1 MPKEPGLGERLLA
14 FSVLVIMACGLLI
27 LAVAMFNL
35 EQAAY
40 QLLAVLGLN
49 SVLLG
54 YVVLR
59 QRWEIIK
66 LQQLQ
71 KMTDPAKLRELFNEA
86 KALYD
91 KVQQIQEAH

>member
-1 MPKEPGLGERLLA
+1 MPMKPGIGERLLA
-14 FSVLVIMACGLLI
+14 LSVLVIMACGLMI
-27 LAVAMFNL
+27 LTVALFNL
-35 EQAAY
+35 DQGAY
-40 QLLAVLGLN
+40 QLLAVLGLD

-54 YVVLR
+54 YIVLR

-71 KMTDPAKLRELFNEA
+71 KMNDPSKLRELFNEA

-91 KVQQIQEAH
+91 KVQQTQEAR

>member
-1 MPKEPGLGERLLA
+1 MPMKPGIGERLLA

-27 LAVAMFNL
+27 LAIAMFNL
-35 EQAAY
+35 DQAAY

-49 SVLLG
+49 SVLMG
-54 YVVLR
+54 YIILH

-66 LQQLQ
+66 MQLAL
-71 KMTDPAKLRELFNEA
+71 KATDPTKLRELFNEA

-91 KVQQIQEAH
+91 KVQQSQEAH